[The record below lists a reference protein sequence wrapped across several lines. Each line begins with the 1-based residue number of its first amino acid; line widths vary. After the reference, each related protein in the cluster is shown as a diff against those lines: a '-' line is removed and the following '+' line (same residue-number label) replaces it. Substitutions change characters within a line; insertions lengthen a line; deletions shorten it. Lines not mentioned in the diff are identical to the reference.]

1 MRTLYKK
8 GSDDDYEAL
17 QVQMDEM
24 KESFIDKINE
34 LTTNYT
40 NKKLQFQKQ
49 IKLLENEKQYSLDL
63 QNLLIKRIND
73 INNYFSI

>member
-1 MRTLYKK
+1 
-8 GSDDDYEAL
+8 
-17 QVQMDEM
+17 MDEM

>member
-1 MRTLYKK
+1 MRTPYKK
-8 GSDDDYEAL
+8 GSDDYYEAL
-17 QVQMDEM
+17 QGQMDEM

-49 IKLLENEKQYSLDL
+49 IKLLENEKQYLLDL